1 MTATLASQTASAATS
16 LPLLKVEGLC
26 KSFFGVEVLHN
37 VGFSLQAGRVLG
49 LVGENGSGKSTTMNI
64 IGGVHQMDAGH
75 IQFGGADYRP
85 KGPRDAARQGI
96 AFIHQELNLFRNLS
110 IAENLFI
117 TEFPK
122 LVPGL
127 PFIDRAAARR
137 KAAELLAAVDLDL
150 SPATLVNKLSQGERQ
165 LVEIAK
171 ALGAK
176 AKVIIFDEPTTSLTT
191 RETDRLFDTINRLR
205 LQGIAIIYI
214 SHILA
219 DVMRLCDD
227 IVVLRDGHVV
237 DSSLKL
243 EMTIERM
250 ISLMVGRNIDQLFPP
265 RDHTA
270 AKGAPV
276 LEVSGITQRGT
287 VKDISFSLR
296 AGEVLGISGLMGAGR
311 SELARILFG
320 IDPFS
325 AGEIS
330 IAGTPVATP
339 TPTVCMDHGMAFL
352 TEDRRAEGLM
362 MEAPIDNNIA
372 LSSLQNYA
380 GGLAGVIDRNRLGAD
395 VKKMSTAVQIGA
407 KDIVRTLVKNLS
419 GGNQQKAV
427 IGKWLLRE
435 PKVFILDEPTR
446 GIDVGAKN
454 EVYKIINSLAAGGA
468 GILMISSEIEEL
480 VGMCDRIMVMAHG
493 EIRATFERGNFDR
506 EELLRAAM
514 WDGIRSAAK

>member
-1 MTATLASQTASAATS
+1 MTAPLANVAAAPGQS
-16 LPLLKVEGLC
+16 LLSVEGLC
-26 KSFFGVEVLHN
+26 KSFFGVEVLHK
-37 VGFSLQAGRVLG
+37 VGFSLNAGRVLG

-64 IGGVHQMDAGH
+64 IGGVHQMDAGQ
-75 IQFGGADYRP
+75 IEFDGADYRP

-127 PFIDRAAARR
+127 PFIDRATTR
-137 KAAELLAAVDLDL
+137 KRATELLAAVDLEL
-150 SPATLVNKLSQGERQ
+150 SPTTLVNKLSQGERQ

-191 RETDRLFDTINRLR
+191 RETDRLFDIINKLR
-205 LQGIAIIYI
+205 AQGIAIIYI

-237 DSSLKL
+237 GSAQKSD
-243 EMTIERM
+243 MTIERM

-265 RDHTA
+265 RDYSA
-270 AKGAPV
+270 AKGAAV
-276 LEVSGITQRGT
+276 LEVTEVTQRGT
-287 VKDISFSLR
+287 VKDISFALR

-325 AGEIS
+325 SGEIRIGGVPL
-330 IAGTPVATP
+330 IAP

-372 LSSLQNYA
+372 LSSLQNYS
-380 GGLAGVIDRNRLGAD
+380 GGLGGMIDRTRLDAD
-395 VKKMSTAVQIGA
+395 VKKMSTSVQISA

-419 GGNQQKAV
+419 GGNQQKVV

-435 PKVFILDEPTR
+435 PKVFIIDEPTR

-454 EVYKIINSLAAGGA
+454 EVYKIINALAAGGA

-480 VGMCDRIMVMAHG
+480 VGTCDRIMVMAHG
-493 EIRATFERGNFDR
+493 EIRATFERGHFDR

-514 WDGIRSAAK
+514 WDGIRSGSK